1 MPVNWGMGVM
11 PDIGGNAMRAFDQGR
26 EQRQQEQGRNALSA
40 YATDQSEANLNA
52 LAPHNPQFVMQ
63 QKQQM
68 QKQQQ
73 DSAEQ
78 QLLGDALANP
88 DPQARSAARQRLAYV
103 NHEEYQ
109 KLGADQRKQADEG
122 MKAIGQL
129 AFNILQQPP
138 EQQGPALAE
147 ALRGLQS
154 QGMDVSGLDLSQG
167 PERVLMSALAM
178 TGQLDQWEQ
187 FKQPKYS
194 PVGDGGVAGFQFGK
208 PIQQNGQA
216 QNFGP
221 AAPQGVTFTP
231 LDGGPASQAP
241 GGFRQP

>member
-1 MPVNWGMGVM
+1 MPVQWGLGVM
-11 PDIGGNAMRAFDQGR
+11 PDIGGNAMRAYDQGR
-26 EQRQQEQGRNALSA
+26 AQKKEEDGQNALSA
-40 YATDQSEANLNA
+40 YATDPSEANLNG
-52 LAPHNPQFVMQ
+52 LAGFQPQFVIQ
-63 QKQQM
+63 QRQQM

-73 DSAEQ
+73 DQAEK

-88 DPQARSAARQRLAYV
+88 DPQARAAARQRLAYI

-109 KLGADQRKQADEG
+109 KLGADQKKAADEG

-129 AFNILQQPP
+129 AFSILQKPP

-154 QGMDVSGLDLSQG
+154 QGMDVSSLDLSGG
-167 PERVLMSALAM
+167 PKQVLMSALAM

-187 FKQPKYS
+187 FKQPKYTA
-194 PVGDGGVAGFQFGK
+194 VGEAGLMGSQFGQ
-208 PIQQNGQA
+208 PIQQGGHP

-241 GGFRQP
+241 GGFRP